1 MNSNNELTRKDI
13 EIGDEFEIDCEDTQA
28 ISFPIHAWFD
38 VDKKFNINIL
48 KEDETWLNMYGKYNP
63 YSDEL
68 KIECQIDR
76 PEGISFFDYEP
87 TESEKHLITDM
98 LSEELQKRY
107 QKTPKEFYDDEYE
120 PNIEIGGI
128 T

>member
-68 KIECQIDR
+68 NVACQILR
-76 PEGISFFDYEP
+76 PE
-87 TESEKHLITDM
+87 
-98 LSEELQKRY
+98 
-107 QKTPKEFYDDEYE
+107 
-120 PNIEIGGI
+120 
-128 T
+128 